1 MKQKATIDRFEG
13 EFVVIELDN
22 GGYINIPLENCPK
35 MAGEGMV
42 VCYED
47 NRILYID
54 EEETAR
60 RDYDF
65 KARFER
71 ILGCDK

>member
-1 MKQKATIDRFEG
+1 
-13 EFVVIELDN
+13 
-22 GGYINIPLENCPK
+22 

-42 VCYED
+42 VWYED
-47 NRILYID
+47 NRILCID

-71 ILGCDK
+71 ILGCNK